1 MSQTN
6 ASELLPKAYEP
17 AEVENSI
24 YSKWESAKCFHGSEK
39 SDKPKYSIVIP
50 PPNVTGMLTMG
61 HVLNNTLQD
70 ILIRFQRM
78 QGREAMWL
86 PGTDHAG
93 IATQNVVEKA
103 LAKEKT
109 SRHDLGR
116 EKFLERVW
124 TWKEKYGGMILSQLK
139 KLGCS
144 CDWERERFTMDEG
157 LSEAVKMSFI
167 KLHQDGLIY
176 KGKYIINWCP
186 RCRTALSDEEKIPE
200 DTNGS
205 LWYMR
210 YPRKDGKGHV
220 IVATTRPET
229 MLGDTAVAVNPQ
241 DERYADLI
249 GQKLILPF
257 IGREIPVIADD
268 YVDKTFGTGAV
279 KITPAHDPNDFEMG
293 RRHNLEQVIVMD
305 EAGIMN
311 GLAGKFA
318 GSDRFDARKAIVAEL
333 EEQGLL
339 EKLKIISSRSGIAN
353 VAKPSSSLICL
364 ISGSLNET
372 SGRKGHR
379 SRQERHSALY
389 SEPLGGCLPALDGKH
404 P

>member
-124 TWKEKYGGMILSQLK
+124 TWKEKYGGIILSQLK

-167 KLHQDGLIY
+167 KLHQDLQ
-176 KGKYIINWCP
+176 GK
-186 RCRTALSDEEKIPE
+186 
-200 DTNGS
+200 
-205 LWYMR
+205 
-210 YPRKDGKGHV
+210 
-220 IVATTRPET
+220 
-229 MLGDTAVAVNPQ
+229 
-241 DERYADLI
+241 
-249 GQKLILPF
+249 
-257 IGREIPVIADD
+257 
-268 YVDKTFGTGAV
+268 
-279 KITPAHDPNDFEMG
+279 
-293 RRHNLEQVIVMD
+293 
-305 EAGIMN
+305 
-311 GLAGKFA
+311 
-318 GSDRFDARKAIVAEL
+318 
-333 EEQGLL
+333 
-339 EKLKIISSRSGIAN
+339 
-353 VAKPSSSLICL
+353 
-364 ISGSLNET
+364 
-372 SGRKGHR
+372 
-379 SRQERHSALY
+379 
-389 SEPLGGCLPALDGKH
+389 
-404 P
+404 